1 MSQPVDCGED
11 TSLMEP
17 MLLGESS
24 PRRVA
29 LADKALELVTASTR
43 LDGTLPR
50 GVAGCLAGLV
60 RSMNCYYSNL
70 IEGHDTHP
78 VDIERALRADYS
90 AEPRKRDLQLE
101 ARSHIAVQAWI
112 DGGSLAGRASTA
124 AAIREIHTRFCGEL
138 PESLLTVGDIG
149 TGGGIRVV
157 PGSWRVTDV
166 AVGRH
171 RAVSPGAV
179 ERFMERFEAVYA
191 HLGKMET
198 ILAVAAAHHRLLWIH
213 PFADGNGRVARLVSY
228 AMLRDSIGAS
238 GIWSIARGLA
248 RREVDYKDQLEDCD
262 QPRRSDIDVRGTLG
276 EGALADF
283 VELFLDICLDQ
294 VSFME
299 RLVQPAALTGR
310 VIRWAEEEMAAG
322 RLAPR
327 SDRLLEALLL
337 RGEFERGDVERL
349 LSVSERTARRTTS
362 SLLEAGALVAD
373 SPRAPLRLGFPV
385 KAAYRWLPGLFPD
398 LPSESR

>member
-1 MSQPVDCGED
+1 MSQPVDRGES

-17 MLLGESS
+17 LLLSESS
-24 PRRVA
+24 PRRAA

-50 GVAGCLAGLV
+50 GVAGSLAGLV

-112 DGGSLAGRASTA
+112 DGGALAGRASTA

-138 PESLLTVGDIG
+138 PESLLTVGDIA

-179 ERFMERFEAVYA
+179 ERFMGRLEAVYA
-191 HLGKMET
+191 HLGKLET
-198 ILAVAAAHHRLLWIH
+198 ILAAAAAHHRLLWIH

-248 RREVDYKDQLEDCD
+248 RREVDYKDRLEDCD
-262 QPRRSDIDVRGTLG
+262 QPRRSGFDGRGALG
-276 EGALADF
+276 EGSLADF
-283 VELFLDICLDQ
+283 VEFFLDICLDQ
-294 VSFME
+294 VTFME

-322 RLAPR
+322 RLAAR
-327 SDRLLEALLL
+327 SDRLLEAVLL
-337 RGEFERGDVERL
+337 RGELERGDVERL

-373 SPRAPLRLGFPV
+373 SARTPLRLGFPV
-385 KAAYRWLPGLFPD
+385 KAAHRWLPGLFPD
-398 LPSESR
+398 PPTGSR

>member
-1 MSQPVDCGED
+1 MSEPVDRGES

-17 MLLGESS
+17 LLLSESS

-50 GVAGCLAGLV
+50 GVAGSLAGLV

-124 AAIREIHTRFCGEL
+124 AAICEIHTRFCGEL
-138 PESLLTVGDIG
+138 PESLLTVGDIA

-191 HLGKMET
+191 NLGKMET

-248 RREVDYKDQLEDCD
+248 RREVDYKDRLEDCD
-262 QPRRSDIDVRGTLG
+262 QPRRSGFDGRGALG

-283 VELFLDICLDQ
+283 VEFFLDICLDQ
-294 VSFME
+294 VTFME
-299 RLVQPAALTGR
+299 RLVQPSALTGR

-373 SPRAPLRLGFPV
+373 SPRAPLQLGFPV
-385 KAAYRWLPGLFPD
+385 KAAHRWLPGLFPD
-398 LPSESR
+398 PPSGSR

>member
-1 MSQPVDCGED
+1 
-11 TSLMEP
+11 
-17 MLLGESS
+17 
-24 PRRVA
+24 
-29 LADKALELVTASTR
+29 
-43 LDGTLPR
+43 
-50 GVAGCLAGLV
+50 
-60 RSMNCYYSNL
+60 
-70 IEGHDTHP
+70 
-78 VDIERALRADYS
+78 
-90 AEPRKRDLQLE
+90 
-101 ARSHIAVQAWI
+101 
-112 DGGSLAGRASTA
+112 
-124 AAIREIHTRFCGEL
+124 
-138 PESLLTVGDIG
+138 
-149 TGGGIRVV
+149 
-157 PGSWRVTDV
+157 
-166 AVGRH
+166 
-171 RAVSPGAV
+171 
-179 ERFMERFEAVYA
+179 MERFEAVYA

-385 KAAYRWLPGLFPD
+385 KAAQRWLPGLFPD
-398 LPSESR
+398 LPSESQ